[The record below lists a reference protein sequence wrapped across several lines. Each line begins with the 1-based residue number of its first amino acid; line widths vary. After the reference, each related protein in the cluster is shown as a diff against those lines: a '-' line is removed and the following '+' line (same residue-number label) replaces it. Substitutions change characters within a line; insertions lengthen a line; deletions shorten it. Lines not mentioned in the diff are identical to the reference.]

1 MKRRYRALG
10 WFAGL
15 IVTVIFVVIAA
26 RSLHGR
32 DLSIYATP
40 RAFIGIGL
48 AAVFY
53 SSSLALTAWAWRGLL
68 SGLRVHKSWREL
80 TAILAITQ
88 FAKYLPGNVGQ
99 YVGRAAMSLARGI
112 NARAFAVTIVLEMLL
127 MISAGICIGLGM
139 GLLSSASLTFIAAN
153 KNHALVFAIV
163 LLVGAIS
170 GLLLAGKTI
179 PPLLRRFAP
188 QHAHTF
194 DNGLLPLKATIVR
207 AFLICCAGY
216 CVIGAGL
223 DILTHL
229 LLPASAH
236 NFLLLTA
243 SFALAWVV
251 GFVTPGV
258 PAGLGVREG
267 LLLLMLAPVYS
278 PALAGILII
287 ALRLAT
293 ILGDVLSFAAGL
305 VLLPRPAHQLTTVH
319 SSEQR

>member
-1 MKRRYRALG
+1 MKRRYHALG
-10 WFAGL
+10 LVAGL
-15 IVTVIFVVIAA
+15 IVAIAFALYVA
-26 RSLHGR
+26 RSLHDR
-32 DLSIYATP
+32 DLSVYATP
-40 RAFIGIGL
+40 HAFIGIG
-48 AAVFY
+48 AAAIFY
-53 SSSLALTAWAWRGLL
+53 SLSLLLTAWAWRGLL
-68 SGLRVHKSWREL
+68 HGMRVHKSWREL
-80 TAILAITQ
+80 IAILAITQ

-127 MISAGICIGLGM
+127 MMSAGICIGLGM
-139 GLLSSASLTFIAAN
+139 GLLSSVGLTLIPAD
-153 KNHALVFAIV
+153 KGHLLILVII

-170 GLLLAGKTI
+170 GLLLVRKAV
-179 PPLLRRFAP
+179 PPLLRHFAP
-188 QHAHTF
+188 QHAHVL
-194 DNGLLPLKATIVR
+194 DSGLLPPKATIAR
-207 AFLICCAGY
+207 TLLIYCAAY
-216 CVIGAGL
+216 CVIGAGF

-236 NFLLLTA
+236 NFWLLTA

-251 GFVTPGV
+251 GFVTPGA

-293 ILGDVLSFAAGL
+293 TLADVLSFVVGL
-305 VLLPRPAHQLTTVH
+305 FLLPRPTRHFTTVH